1 MINAPQRMRSKKKM
15 HFEISERKILLRV
28 FDVLFVLTA
37 LYLIGKFIF
46 FDYFKITT
54 NNYFSSIVLAL
65 YITVVGTVFEMY
77 NLQISS
83 NKFQILK
90 SIMLTSAITTLF
102 YLLTPFY
109 TPVLPSN
116 RLQIVLFFFAIFFSL
131 LVWRNFY
138 ITFLTTNRFIKRV
151 IFVGNGKKID
161 DLVDQLVKADPHYK
175 VVGYLS
181 TNNKTKESK
190 IKKIELDAL
199 EEIVMKNQISEI
211 VVTNSYTRTIGTE
224 LYSHLLKL
232 LENGVIIREYSEVYE
247 YSTNRL
253 PIQFHNSKE
262 LYKFFPFS
270 RSNQNALYAF
280 YTRFFDILLSVF
292 GIICLGIMIP
302 VLLILN
308 VIWNKGPLL
317 YTQERVG
324 RNGNLFKIYKLRT
337 MIINAEVNGAV
348 FASTNDARITPFGRL
363 LRRLRIDEVPQFINV
378 LKAEMSIIG
387 PRPER
392 PMFVEEIAKN
402 IPLYQ
407 TRHVIKPGLTGWA
420 QVNYPYGENLEDS
433 LMKLRYDLYYIKH
446 RSLFL
451 DVNIVMKTLSTIL
464 FARGQ

>member
-1 MINAPQRMRSKKKM
+1 MTSNKKM

-28 FDVLFVLTA
+28 FDILFVLLA
-37 LYLIGKFIF
+37 LYFIGKFIF
-46 FDYFKITT
+46 FDYFKITA
-54 NNYFSSIVLAL
+54 NNYLSTVVLAT
-65 YITVVGTVFEMY
+65 YITVVGTIFEMY

-90 SIMLTSAITTLF
+90 SIMLTSAVTTLF

-131 LVWRNFY
+131 LIWRNLY
-138 ITFLTTNRFIKRV
+138 IAFLTSNRFIKRV
-151 IFVGNGKKID
+151 IFVGSSKKID
-161 DLVDQLVKADPHYK
+161 SLVEQLVNADPHYK
-175 VVGYLS
+175 VIGYVA
-181 TNNKTKESK
+181 TGRKREEGK
-190 IKKIELDAL
+190 INEIELSFL
-199 EEIVMKNQISEI
+199 EDEVAKHHVSEI
-211 VVTNSYTRTIGTE
+211 VVTSNSSKAISTE
-224 LYSHLLKL
+224 LYSQLLSL
-232 LENGVIIREYSEVYE
+232 LEKGVIIREYSEVYE

-253 PIQFHNSKE
+253 PIQFEDKE
-262 LYKFFPFS
+262 LSRFFPFS
-270 RSNQNALYAF
+270 RSNQNALYVS
-280 YTRFFDILLSVF
+280 YSRFSDVLFSLL
-292 GIICLGIMIP
+292 GLLCLLIIVP
-302 VLLILN
+302 VLFVLN
-308 VIWNKGPLL
+308 LIWNRGPLL

-324 RNGNLFKIYKLRT
+324 KNGRPFKIYKLRT
-337 MIINAEVNGAV
+337 MIINAETNGAV
-348 FASTNDARITPFGRL
+348 FASTNDVRVTPFGKL
-363 LRRLRIDEVPQFINV
+363 LRRLRVDEVPQFINV
-378 LKAEMSIIG
+378 LKGEMAIIG

-392 PMFVEEIAKN
+392 SIFVDKIAEN